1 MSKKRYLV
9 TAALPYANGPLHIGH
24 LAGAYLPADIYVRYL
39 RLMGKDV
46 VFVCGSDEHGA
57 AITVKARKEG
67 TTPRAVVDKY
77 HAMLR
82 DTFQKIGI
90 SFDIYHRTTE
100 PIHHQTS
107 QDFFRKLNENQEFLE
122 ETTEQYYDETVG
134 QFLADRYIVGTCPV
148 CANPDA
154 YGDQCEKCGSTLSP
168 TDLINPHSMLSGSVP
183 VKRPTK
189 HWFLRLDQHEAWLRE
204 WINTG
209 VVEGTQLHYPPDWKN
224 HVIGQCNSWLDQGLQ
239 PRAMTRDLDWGVDV
253 PQEIPGSEGK
263 KLYVWLDAPIGY
275 ISATKQWALDHGK
288 DWEPY
293 WKSDDTALVHF
304 IGKDNIVFHCLIF
317 PAILKAHGGFILPVN
332 VPANQFLNL
341 EGRKLST
348 SKNWAVWVHEYCE
361 EFAGQ
366 EDVLRYNMI
375 KKMPE
380 QSDSEFTWK
389 GFQETNNNELVNN
402 LANFINRVLVLSQKY
417 YGGVVPRIDPEQTF
431 KSGWDAEKTGQY
443 DEELTLLNGKVQEM
457 GAAIERFEL
466 REALRILMEI
476 SSAGNALLQFNEPWK
491 TVKDQPEMVKVVMN
505 LAIQYVAVLSVAMCP
520 FLPFSSD
527 KLRKM
532 LNLNPL
538 QDNGDLLDVL
548 NELVEGNPVIPTQH
562 ALNEPEH
569 LFSRIPDEVIDKQI
583 AKLTMSA
590 PADDSAFVKT
600 SAFVETSADKSA
612 DEATDQTSN
621 VQSPESNIQNP
632 ISNVQSPASN
642 VYRPMSELIQFDD
655 FAKLDLRTGT
665 ILTAEKM
672 EKSKKLLKLSVDL
685 GFETRTVLSGIAEHF
700 TPEQVI
706 GQQVVIVANL
716 APRVMMGIESQGMI
730 LMADDA
736 EGKLGFVSPS
746 SSWPNG
752 MGVK

>member
-24 LAGAYLPADIYVRYL
+24 LAGAYLPADIFVRYL

-57 AITVKARKEG
+57 AITVKARKED

-107 QDFFRKLNENQEFLE
+107 QDFFRKLNDNQEFLE

-148 CANPDA
+148 CANPEA

-168 TDLINPHSMLSGSVP
+168 NDLKEPRSMLSGSVP

-209 VVEGTQLHYPPDWKN
+209 VLDGKTLHEPADWKN

-275 ISATKQWALDHGK
+275 ISATKQWALDKGK

-293 WKSDDTALVHF
+293 WKSDETALIHF

-317 PAILKAHGGFILPVN
+317 PAILKAHGGFILPEN

-361 EFAGQ
+361 AFKGQ

-402 LANFINRVLVLSQKY
+402 LANFVNRVMVLTHKY
-417 YGGVVPRIDPEQTF
+417 YEGVLPKIDPDIPF
-431 KSGWDAEKTGQY
+431 KSGWNPEKDGQY
-443 DEELTLLNGKVQEM
+443 NEDLRLLHNKLVEM
-457 GAAIERFEL
+457 GAAIKRYEL
-466 REALRILMEI
+466 REALRIVMEI

-491 TVKDQPEMVKVVMN
+491 TVKEAPEMVKVVMN
-505 LAIQYVAVLSVAMCP
+505 LAVQYVAALSVATRP
-520 FLPFSSD
+520 FIPFSSD
-527 KLRKM
+527 RLRNM
-532 LNLNPL
+532 LNMPLL
-538 QDNGDLLDVL
+538 QDNGELLDVL
-548 NELVEGNPVIPTQH
+548 NELVEGNPILPANH
-562 ALNEPEH
+562 ALNQPEH
-569 LFSRIPDEVIDKQI
+569 LFSRIPDEVIDQQI
-583 AKLTMSA
+583 EKLKMTEAQNAPSA
-590 PADDSAFVKT
+590 
-600 SAFVETSADKSA
+600 ET
-612 DEATDQTSN
+612 EAPLPT
-621 VQSPESNIQNP
+621 
-632 ISNVQSPASN
+632 A
-642 VYRPMSELIQFDD
+642 YRPVAENIQFDD

-665 ILTAEKM
+665 ILTAEKV

-685 GFETRTVLSGIAEHF
+685 GFETRTILSGIAEHF
-700 TPEQVI
+700 SPEQVV

-716 APRVMMGIESQGMI
+716 APRVMMGTESQGMI
-730 LMADDA
+730 LMAEDS
-736 EGKLGFVSPS
+736 EGKLGFVSPAAA
-746 SSWPNG
+746 WPNG
-752 MGVK
+752 MGVR

>member
-1 MSKKRYLV
+1 MKKRYLV

-39 RLMGKDV
+39 RLMGRDV

-77 HAMLR
+77 NTMLKE
-82 DTFQKIGI
+82 TFEKIGI

-107 QDFFRKLNENQEFLE
+107 QDFFRKLNENREFIE

-134 QFLADRYIVGTCPV
+134 QFLADRYITGICPV

-168 TDLINPHSMLSGSVP
+168 TELKEPKSMLSGSVP

-204 WINTG
+204 WINAG
-209 VVEGTQLHYPPDWKN
+209 MADGRQLHNPAEWKN
-224 HVIGQCNSWLDQGLQ
+224 HVLGQCNSWLDQGLQ

-253 PQEIPGSEGK
+253 PPEIPDSAGK

-275 ISATKQWALDHGK
+275 ISATKQWAIDNGK

-293 WKSDDTALVHF
+293 WKDQDTALIHF

-317 PAILKAHGGFILPVN
+317 PAILKAHGGYILPVN
-332 VPANQFLNL
+332 VPANQFMNL

-348 SKNWAVWVHEYCE
+348 SKNWAVWVHEYCA

-366 EDVLRYNMI
+366 EDALRYNMI
-375 KKMPE
+375 RKMPE

-402 LANFINRVLVLSQKY
+402 LANFVNRVLVLTHKY
-417 YGGVVPRIDPEQTF
+417 YDGKAPEIDPAQTF
-431 KSGWDAEKTGQY
+431 KSGWGTDQTGTY
-443 DEELTLLNGKVQEM
+443 AEELAGIQAKLAEMCQEL
-457 GAAIERFEL
+457 ERFNL
-466 REALRILMEI
+466 REAMLLVMEI

-491 TVKDQPEMVKVVMN
+491 TVKTDPELVKSVMN
-505 LAIQYVAVLSVAMCP
+505 LALQYVAALSVAVRP
-520 FLPFSSD
+520 FLPFSAAR
-527 KLRKM
+527 LRDM
-532 LNLNPL
+532 LQMPALH
-538 QDNGDLLDVL
+538 DNGDLAQVL
-548 NELVEGNPVIPTQH
+548 EAFSQAKPLVESGHTIG
-562 ALNEPEH
+562 AAEH
-569 LFSRIPDEVIDKQI
+569 LFSRITDEVIDAQI
-583 AKLTMSA
+583 AKLTANEPTTTEA
-590 PADDSAFVKT
+590 PAAANAPTTPTTIAYKPMK
-600 SAFVETSADKSA
+600 ET
-612 DEATDQTSN
+612 
-621 VQSPESNIQNP
+621 IQ
-632 ISNVQSPASN
+632 
-642 VYRPMSELIQFDD
+642 YDD
-655 FAKLDLRTGT
+655 FAKMDIRTGT
-665 ILTAEKM
+665 ILTAEKV

-685 GFETRTVLSGIAEHF
+685 GFEQRTILSGIAEHF
-700 TPEQVI
+700 QPEEVV
-706 GQQVVIVANL
+706 GKQVVVLANL
-716 APRVMMGIESQGMI
+716 APRAMMGTESQGMI
-730 LMADDA
+730 LMAEDA
-736 EGKLGFVSPS
+736 AGKLCFVSPDAG
-746 SSWPNG
+746 WPSG
-752 MGVK
+752 MGVQ

>member
-1 MSKKRYLV
+1 RTSE
-9 TAALPYANGPLHIGH
+9 PLHH
-24 LAGAYLPADIYVRYL
+24 
-39 RLMGKDV
+39 
-46 VFVCGSDEHGA
+46 E
-57 AITVKARKEG
+57 
-67 TTPRAVVDKY
+67 
-77 HAMLR
+77 
-82 DTFQKIGI
+82 
-90 SFDIYHRTTE
+90 
-100 PIHHQTS
+100 TS
-107 QDFFRKLNENQEFLE
+107 QDFFRKLFENKEFIE
-122 ETTEQYYDETVG
+122 ETTEQYYDESVG

-154 YGDQCEKCGSTLSP
+154 YGDQCEKCGSSLSP
-168 TDLINPHSMLSGSVP
+168 TDLIEPKSMLSGSVP

-189 HWFLRLDQHEAWLRE
+189 HWFLRLDQHENWLRV

-209 VVEGTQLHYPPDWKN
+209 VADHKPLHNAADWKN
-224 HVIGQCNSWLDQGLQ
+224 HVVGQCNSWLDQGLQ

-275 ISATKQWALDHGK
+275 ISATKQWAADHGK

-293 WKSDDTALVHF
+293 WKSEDTALIHF

-317 PAILKAHGGFILPVN
+317 PAILKAHGGFILPEN

-348 SKNWAVWVHEYCE
+348 SKNWAVWVHEFCE

-402 LANFINRVLVLSQKY
+402 LANFVNRVLVLNQKY
-417 YGGVVPRIDPEQTF
+417 YDGVLPRIDENRLF
-431 KSGWDAEKTGQY
+431 RSGWNQENEGQY
-443 DEELTLLNGKVQEM
+443 NEELRELHNKLQEI
-457 GAAIERFEL
+457 GAAIKRYEL

-491 TVKDQPEMVKVVMN
+491 TVKDDPETVKVVMN
-505 LAIQYVAVLSVAMCP
+505 LAVQYVAALSVVIRP
-520 FLPFSSD
+520 FMPFSAD

-532 LNLNPL
+532 LNLGPL
-538 QDNGDLLDVL
+538 QDNGDLLDIL
-548 NELVEGNPVIPTQH
+548 NELVEGNPIVPANH
-562 ALNEPEH
+562 ALNQPEH
-569 LFSRIPDEVIDKQI
+569 LFSRIPDEVIDQQI
-583 AKLTMSA
+583 AKLTQNDAAQA
-590 PADDSAFVKT
+590 PTAQPAVT
-600 SAFVETSADKSA
+600 VEPA
-612 DEATDQTSN
+612 
-621 VQSPESNIQNP
+621 ESQHTP
-632 ISNVQSPASN
+632 LAPV
-642 VYRPMSELIQFDD
+642 IQFDD

-685 GFETRTVLSGIAEHF
+685 GFEIRTILSGIAEHF
-700 TPEQVI
+700 SPEEVI

-730 LMADDA
+730 LMADA
-736 EGKLGFVSPS
+736 PNGKLSFVSPQAG
-746 SSWPNG
+746 WLNG